1 MIPDW
6 LHLLSIAL
14 ILTGLASFLI
24 LLAIVIYRPQHM
36 AVMNFVWPIT
46 GLYAGPLALW
56 GYFRYGWLA
65 REDIA
70 RAAMERDE
78 PMPHKEKTPFFA
90 SVGKGT
96 THCGAGCSIADII
109 AETIAYLFPVVA
121 VYFGYE
127 ILFSEKI
134 FAVWIF
140 DYVLALIIGIAF
152 QYASI
157 KPMNPDMS
165 PGKALAAAAKADI
178 LSLTAWQVGMYG
190 FMAFAHF
197 LIFGAV
203 IGVAINPSMPE
214 FWASMQIAMIC
225 GFFTAYPVNR
235 WLISKG
241 LKERM

>member
-6 LHLLSIAL
+6 LHLLSVAL
-14 ILTGLASFLI
+14 ILTGLVSFLI
-24 LLAIVIYRPQHM
+24 LLAVVAYRPQHM
-36 AVMNFVWPIT
+36 AVMNLVWPIT

-65 REDIA
+65 RDDIA
-70 RAAMERDE
+70 KAAMERDE
-78 PMPHKEKTPFFA
+78 PMPHKEKTPFYA
-90 SVGKGT
+90 AVGKGA
-96 THCGAGCSIADII
+96 THCGAGCTIADII

-121 VYFGYE
+121 IVFGYE

-140 DYVLALIIGIAF
+140 DYVLALVIGIAF

-165 PGKALAAAAKADI
+165 RMNALFAAAKADI
-178 LSLTAWQVGMYG
+178 LSLTSWQVGMYG
-190 FMAFAHF
+190 FMAIAHF
-197 LIFGAV
+197 LVFGAI
-203 IGVAINPSMPE
+203 IGVTIDPSMPE
-214 FWASMQIAMIC
+214 FWASMQIAMVC
-225 GFFTAYPVNR
+225 GFCTAYPVNR

>member
-6 LHLLSIAL
+6 LHLLAIIL
-14 ILTGLASFLI
+14 ILAGLLSSLI

-56 GYFRYGWLA
+56 GYFKYGWLA
-65 REDIA
+65 RDDIA
-70 RAAMERDE
+70 RAAMENDK
-78 PMPHKEKTPFFA
+78 PMPHMEKTPFFA
-90 SVGKGT
+90 SVGKGA
-96 THCGAGCSIADII
+96 THCGAGCTIADII
-109 AETIAYLFPVVA
+109 AETVAFLFPAVA
-121 VYFGYE
+121 IVFGYE
-127 ILFSEKI
+127 TLFSEKI

-140 DYVLALIIGIAF
+140 DYILALIIGIAF

-165 PGKALAAAAKADI
+165 RGGALKAAIKADI

-190 FMAFAHF
+190 FMALAHF
-197 LIFGAV
+197 VLFGAL
-203 IGVAINPSMPE
+203 IGVAIDPSTPE

-225 GFFTAYPVNR
+225 GFLTSYPVNR